1 MDLPRP
7 KNTDFQDTLFP
18 LETPITF
25 ASARNWTGDFF
36 EEATRVATGATRYRT
51 DCRVKVCPDLQWVPP
66 PTKQRVDRRVFFES
80 KAVGRTGHAIIYQNR
95 WLKDLA
101 WLKKTRSCMYYWF
114 WSHKTSVMLCPNLF
128 ELRCSLAR
136 MIRTVYI
143 LPVCSLDTIL
153 QERPLRVL
161 NTSIIRSGDNSGK
174 RSGYGKGNELP
185 VGAKLPYGFQS
196 SSYGIGWSIPL
207 TLVSKVCRSTYNL
220 CLPISVYGHVIPQI
234 KVSTGNEE
242 ALKFLL

>member
-1 MDLPRP
+1 MHLPRP

-36 EEATRVATGATRYRT
+36 EEATRVATGAIRYRT
-51 DCRVKVCPDLQWVPP
+51 DCRVAVCPDLRW
-66 PTKQRVDRRVFFES
+66 KASKNIFFES

-101 WLKKTRSCMYYWF
+101 WLKKTRSSMYYWF
-114 WSHKTSVMLCPNLF
+114 WSHKTSVMLCPNLYA
-128 ELRCSLAR
+128 LRDSLAQT
-136 MIRTVYI
+136 IIVVYI
-143 LPVCSLDTIL
+143 CSISSMQSIL
-153 QERPLRVL
+153 ADRPLRVL
-161 NTSIIRSGDNSGK
+161 NTATIRSGENSGK

-185 VGAKLPYGFQS
+185 AWTKLPYGFQS

-207 TLVSKVCRSTYNL
+207 TLVSKACVRTQYL
-220 CLPISVYGHVIPQI
+220 CLPMSVYGHVIPQI
-234 KVSTGNEE
+234 KVSSGNGE